1 MATQP
6 KVNGNYYSFASI
18 EIDVKGRKI
27 KGITDISY
35 DDGLDPGMARGTS
48 PIPLAHTQGDYE
60 ANASMEMFRKDFDEL
75 VTLLGDGYGEVEF
88 PITATYASRGMPTV
102 TDRLPAVRIKK
113 VDNSNSQGND
123 PTKIKLELAVLT
135 PIVPRSPT
143 RRPSRSTATRTTTD
157 AA

>member
-6 KVNGNYYSFASI
+6 LINGNLYSFASI
-18 EIDVKGRKI
+18 EIDVRGRKI
-27 KGITDISY
+27 KGIKDLSY

-48 PIPLAHTQGDYE
+48 PIPLGHTQGDYE

-75 VTLLGDGYGEVEF
+75 ATLLGDGFGETEF
-88 PITATYASRGMPTV
+88 PITVTYASRGMPTV

-123 PTKIKLELAVLT
+123 PTAVKIELAILT
-135 PIVPRSPT
+135 PIERNGKRLV
-143 RRPSRSTATRTTTD
+143 SRD
-157 AA
+157 A

>member
-6 KVNGNYYSFASI
+6 KVNGNYYSFATI

-27 KGITDISY
+27 KGITDLSY

-48 PIPLAHTQGDYE
+48 AIPLAHTQGDYE
-60 ANASMEMFRKDFDEL
+60 ANASLEMFRKDFDEL
-75 VTLLGDGYGEVEF
+75 VTLLGDGFGEVEF

-123 PTKIKLELAVLT
+123 PTKVKLELAVLT
-135 PIVPRSPT
+135 PIVRNGKT
-143 RRPSRSTATRTTTD
+143 LVSRD
-157 AA
+157 A

>member
-1 MATQP
+1 MATRP
-6 KVNGNYYSFASI
+6 VVNGNYHSFASI
-18 EIDVKGRKI
+18 ELDVRGRKI
-27 KGITDISY
+27 RGVTDISY

-75 VTLLGDGYGEVEF
+75 VSLLGDGFGEVEF
-88 PITATYASRGMPTV
+88 PITVTYASRGMPTV

-123 PTKIKLELAVLT
+123 PTKVKLELAVLA
-135 PIVPRSPT
+135 PIVRNGRT
-143 RRPSRSTATRTTTD
+143 LVSRD
-157 AA
+157 A

>member
-1 MATQP
+1 MATRP
-6 KVNGNYYSFASI
+6 LINGNAYSFASI
-18 EIDVKGRKI
+18 EIDVGGRKI
-27 KGITDISY
+27 KGIKDLSY

-75 VTLLGDGYGEVEF
+75 CALLGDGYCEVEF
-88 PITATYASRGMPTV
+88 PITVTYASRGMPTV

-123 PTKIKLELAVLT
+123 PTAVKLELAVLS
-135 PIVPRSPT
+135 PIVRNG
-143 RRPSRSTATRTTTD
+143 RTIVRN
-157 AA
+157 A